1 VRWGTG
7 DHDRAQ
13 RFTAGGGYGGTS
25 SKRVATCDKEISAEV
40 TPPDGG
46 VMSKS
51 EDQSAALFSGSAT
64 LGAIG
69 A

>member
-1 VRWGTG
+1 MLGLAKARRLHVR
-7 DHDRAQ
+7 R
-13 RFTAGGGYGGTS
+13 RYGGTS